1 MKIKNNLQAIRY
13 QRKPIK
19 KVNIGKV
26 MTQSTAN
33 KSTAQKILIP
43 VIALTVLLLMVAW
56 LAGSFDEKVSPALN
70 KDSNK
75 SSNVAAFDR
84 NNTYK
89 IIASTDAIFEPV
101 AASVEAKQATIISS
115 RILARIDTIQVRA
128 GDKVEKGDL
137 LIQLEQTDLRSQ
149 VLQAKQNI
157 IALQARHKE
166 AKQNFERSV
175 ELFKKQLISEFNFD
189 KTRADYQS
197 IVAELT
203 AAKQVLSQVETTL
216 SYATLIAP
224 INGLI
229 VDRFAEPGDTAQA
242 GTKLLSLYNPLSLRV
257 EAQVRERL
265 ALTLIPGQK
274 IEIELPSVNKTLAG
288 EIEEIVPAANTG
300 SRSFLIKARIT
311 YNENLLPG
319 MYARMLIPAG
329 KQIKLNIPSD
339 KVAHVGQLNFVWI
352 SINGSVQRR
361 FVRLGKTQQN
371 GMVTVIS
378 GLKNGDEVISPL
390 HGLSL

>member
-1 MKIKNNLQAIRY
+1 M
-13 QRKPIK
+13 
-19 KVNIGKV
+19 VNIGKV
-26 MTQSTAN
+26 MTQNEASKIKTN

-43 VIALTVLLLMVAW
+43 VIALTILLLMVAW
-56 LAGSFDEKVSPALN
+56 LAGSFDEKVSPVLN

-75 SSNVAAFDR
+75 SSNTSALDR
-84 NNTYK
+84 DNTYK

-115 RILARIDTIQVRA
+115 RILARIDTILVRA

-137 LIQLEQTDLRSQ
+137 LIQLEQTDLQSQ

-175 ELFKKQLISEFNFD
+175 QLFKKQLVSEFNLD

-203 AAKQVLSQVETTL
+203 AAKQALSQVETTM
-216 SYATLIAP
+216 SYATLTAP

-242 GTKLLSLYNPLSLRV
+242 GAKLLSLYNPLSLRV
-257 EAQVRERL
+257 EAHVRERL
-265 ALTLIPGQK
+265 ALTLTHGQK
-274 IEIELPSVNKTLAG
+274 IEIELPSVSKTLVG
-288 EIEEIVPAANTG
+288 EVEEIVPAANTG
-300 SRSFLIKARIT
+300 SRSFLIKARIN
-311 YNENLLPG
+311 YSESLLPG

-329 KQIKLNIPSD
+329 EQVKLNIPVD
-339 KVAHVGQLNFVWI
+339 KVAHVGQLDFVWLI
-352 SINGSVQRR
+352 VNGEVQRR
-361 FVRLGKTQQN
+361 FVRLGKVQHN
-371 GMVTVIS
+371 GMVNVIS
-378 GLKNGDEVISPL
+378 GLKAGDKVITR
-390 HGLSL
+390 

>member
-1 MKIKNNLQAIRY
+1 M
-13 QRKPIK
+13 
-19 KVNIGKV
+19 VNIGKV
-26 MTQSTAN
+26 MTQNEASKIKTN

-43 VIALTVLLLMVAW
+43 VIALTILLLMVAW
-56 LAGSFDEKVSPALN
+56 LAGSFDEKVSPVLN

-75 SSNVAAFDR
+75 SSNTSALDR
-84 NNTYK
+84 DNTYK

-115 RILARIDTIQVRA
+115 RILARIDTILVRA

-137 LIQLEQTDLRSQ
+137 LIQLEQTDLQSQ

-175 ELFKKQLISEFNFD
+175 QLFKKQLVSEFNLD
-189 KTRADYQS
+189 KTRADFQS

-203 AAKQVLSQVETTL
+203 AAKQALSQVETTM
-216 SYATLIAP
+216 SYATLTAP

-242 GTKLLSLYNPLSLRV
+242 GAKLLSLYNPLSLRV
-257 EAQVRERL
+257 EANVRERL
-265 ALTLIPGQK
+265 ALTLTHGQK
-274 IEIELPSVNKTLAG
+274 IEIELPSVSKILVG
-288 EIEEIVPAANTG
+288 EVEEIVPAANTG

-311 YNENLLPG
+311 YNESLLPG

-329 KQIKLNIPSD
+329 EQVKFNIPVD
-339 KVAHVGQLNFVWI
+339 KVAHVGQLDFVWLNV
-352 SINGSVQRR
+352 NGEVQRR
-361 FVRLGKTQQN
+361 FVRLGKTQPN
-371 GMVTVIS
+371 SMVTVIS
-378 GLKNGDEVISPL
+378 GLKDGDEVITPL
-390 HGLSL
+390 